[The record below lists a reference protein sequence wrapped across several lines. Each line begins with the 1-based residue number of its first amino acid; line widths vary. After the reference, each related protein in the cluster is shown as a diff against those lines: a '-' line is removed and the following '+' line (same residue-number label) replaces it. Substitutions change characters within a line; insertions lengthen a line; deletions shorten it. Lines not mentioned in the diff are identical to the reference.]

1 MWKNKFHIEAEKGL
15 VNDPNGLIF
24 WKGEYHVFFQL
35 NPKSCEH
42 IFKNW
47 GHIKTR
53 DLVNW
58 EKLPIALSPTD
69 WFDKDGCYS
78 GSAIEKDG
86 KLYLMY
92 TGNVKNNGTRESYQ
106 CLAVSED
113 GINFKKLGPVIHN
126 DDIPKGYTRHFRDP
140 KLFKKNG
147 KFYMVIWA
155 PYGKNA

>member
-1 MWKNKFHIEAEKGL
+1 MWKNKFHISPDKGL
-15 VNDPNGLIF
+15 LNDPNGLIF
-24 WKGEYHVFFQL
+24 YKNEYHVFYQY
-35 NPKSCEH
+35 NPDGCEH
-42 IFKNW
+42 KNKHW
-47 GHIKTR
+47 AHLKSKN
-53 DLVNW
+53 LVDW
-58 EKLPIALSPTD
+58 KELSIVLSPTD

-92 TGNVKNNGTRESYQ
+92 TGNVKNKDIRESYQ

-126 DDIPKGYTRHFRDP
+126 DDIPEGYTRHFRDP

-147 KFYMVIWA
+147 KFYVFGIFV
-155 PYGKNA
+155 